1 MGRCGEKWGD
11 MGRCE
16 ALRLQARLVCDS
28 RAAAL
33 AAAAALGGGRRGSFR
48 VRGVVQLGGGES
60 SGAAPLGEA
69 VAAGDAQAGAQG
81 DGAGGRRT
89 RGRRRGGRGAEE
101 GAFEEAAAPGVDGA
115 LLTALCEMG
124 FERAAAATALRQVAA
139 GRRGEEPLSA
149 ALDLLA
155 SGGVL

>member
-1 MGRCGEKWGD
+1 

-48 VRGVVQLGGGES
+48 VRGVVQRGGGES
-60 SGAAPLGEA
+60 SGAAPRGEA

-89 RGRRRGGRGAEE
+89 RGRRRGGRAAEEE

-124 FERAAAATALRQVAA
+124 FERAAAATALRQRAA

>member
-1 MGRCGEKWGD
+1 

-89 RGRRRGGRGAEE
+89 RGRRRGGRAAEEE
-101 GAFEEAAAPGVDGA
+101 GAFEEAAAPGVDGT